1 MSPSSVDNVVLQ
13 CAWTSRQSRT
23 RTVLRA
29 PGPAAAPCPPQLES
43 RACVANT
50 SCWSYSWQLTPW
62 TSCQPIGHAT
72 CGPGHQRRGARCV
85 RGDGRPVAP
94 RHCAHLEP
102 PGDTQVPC
110 SVDCPVDC
118 QLSAWSAWSAASCGC
133 GAAGRASNLTR
144 SRHIVVSAS
153 ATGRPCPASLGETKP
168 CPAQPCYTWAAS
180 GWSPCQL
187 QVSDTVR
194 RFLYI
199 KILSPVQGAAC
210 GTGVMTRNVS
220 CVMADTAR
228 VVAAAR
234 CLANLSS
241 EQQLVTAAVRAA
253 EAAATETARE
263 CYVSCH
269 HDCTVS
275 EWSSWSACQH
285 TTCLP
290 LPSGGGGKNIL

>member
-62 TSCQPIGHAT
+62 TSCQPIGHVT
-72 CGPGHQRRGARCV
+72 YGPGHQRRGARCV

-180 GWSPCQL
+180 AWSPCQL
-187 QVSDTVR
+187 QVSGTVL
-194 RFLYI
+194 RFPI
-199 KILSPVQGAAC
+199 
-210 GTGVMTRNVS
+210 
-220 CVMADTAR
+220 
-228 VVAAAR
+228 
-234 CLANLSS
+234 
-241 EQQLVTAAVRAA
+241 
-253 EAAATETARE
+253 
-263 CYVSCH
+263 H
-269 HDCTVS
+269 
-275 EWSSWSACQH
+275 
-285 TTCLP
+285 
-290 LPSGGGGKNIL
+290 KNIIS